1 MRVWS
6 WWPGWKARPE
16 RSSPGRGGGASRR
29 PGPGR
34 VGRLRKGVAI
44 AATFALTGG
53 MFMATSSTASAG
65 DGGRVAAGQ
74 AIAGGTAAGDG
85 WLITGVTGYGSAF
98 LGPLHDPTG
107 SDDWVWCINFGLALP
122 SGAVTVHTVSDANSA
137 AMADLV
143 VRLQRDP
150 GSLGVTDRG
159 LSNAAGS
166 LLVHRHY
173 EEGNKAGVSAEA
185 RKAALEAAAWPAL
198 TAEADRL
205 WALAT
210 ANANLS
216 APTEV
221 QTYTF
226 AQRRGL
232 IGPIGIQNGNG
243 DWIAGV
249 DFTSTMSPGAV
260 FDTNNNGLVDAGE
273 AAILAGTTAAWPIYL
288 EWVATPG
295 AHDVDYRTSYGL
307 TREGLAALRAATT
320 VQDSLK
326 RRAGDPETLAS
337 AGVRFRAVGSFQ
349 PVVTTQVVQEVVD
362 AGQPV
367 ADWVTFA
374 AKAGESWIPGTL
386 VCADGTLHGPYASE
400 QATASQVPAGAPVA
414 GTARVCSSEP
424 ATVLAGADVRAA
436 NTGVFS
442 WNWRIDKA
450 TQDDPDVIT
459 GNYDDGFFTPGET
472 SYARL
477 RMDLSSQVAAHTQV
491 ISKGQTVVDSFTLAP
506 VVPGDLWLAP
516 EGVPVEVPMIAEV
529 SAPVSEEGGE
539 VTGVSQSIRFTAT
552 QFGTYTTGQDGV
564 PAFAPTVNSG
574 AYSVR
579 LSVDTAALSERT
591 RYWLQEAYHDATDG
605 WWAPNETFVVR
616 MAPEISTEV
625 AQRVFDQEAWDAPAE
640 FTVVDHVTA
649 RLRDAG
655 DVWLTRDGQP
665 VPIPADNTFWGM
677 FDQPMA
683 PGPLQAAPAGSAIGT
698 ERVVFTEPG
707 TLATVGETKTTGVGF
722 GTWTTVVEPDPL
734 WFDGYESRFFE
745 ESETVSV
752 RRAVRHSSL
761 VREYSV
767 DGGDRAFDT
776 VTNSRLSPTAGLFDG
791 LGGWD
796 PDAKAA
802 SMSLYGYHSEP
813 STVEVPEDAVLL
825 WRCDYADL
833 VFNGT
838 FEIGWGEKGECDR
851 VDIPEPL
858 YPDGTFYVFVFDH
871 PGDDRHVPYTSPFN
885 DVRERMFDKTGV
897 TGPSVVTRAQVL
909 AGVGEPFTDEA
920 IVLDAP
926 AGSWLTWRAH
936 GPQHPGWTGPDGR
949 EDTADDT
956 PVCTEDNLILDT
968 AATDELVFV
977 RGYGIYTSPAAVSA
991 RSGDVLWVE
1000 TLHHPGADG
1009 VPGTADDRVL
1019 AQGRCGQAG
1028 ETTRVVDEP
1037 WVTTQAV
1044 VTQAESGEVTSIPV
1058 AGDLVADELTYGG
1071 DHAAGSYTVVD
1082 AYFAPHGQPL
1092 VCSPDQHVA
1101 TSQAVEL
1108 DASLPAE
1115 ERVVVTETFATIPAA
1130 GTLGLVETTRG
1141 PDGAV
1146 TSVGDCG
1153 DPSETVSAIAL
1164 STTIGHE
1171 DTNGDGLAG
1180 AGDELWDDI
1189 HLTGVLPAG
1198 AEAALTST
1206 VYELTSDQA
1215 VWGEAPINT
1224 GVGNITVQPDVCT
1237 AEAVFTEL
1245 VVDQVVT
1252 DAGTYATGRFTVPEA
1267 RERVVGGLTMVETA
1281 TITRDG
1287 ESRTVTGECGE
1298 PDESIGP
1305 VYFGSGGGGVVVA
1318 AASPPGEL
1326 AKTGAARL
1334 AWMLAAAALLAVVGG
1349 SVARWAE
1356 QRKHPKGASTA

>member
-6 WWPGWKARPE
+6 WWPGWKAHPE
-16 RSSPGRGGGASRR
+16 RSASDRGGGASRR
-29 PGPGR
+29 PRPER
-34 VGRLRKGVAI
+34 MRWLRRRVAI
-44 AATFALTGG
+44 AATLALTAGL
-53 MFMATSSTASAG
+53 FVATSTTASAG

-74 AIAGGTAAGDG
+74 AIAGGNAAGDG
-85 WLITGVTGYGSAF
+85 WLITGVTSYGSAF
-98 LGPLHDPTG
+98 LGPLYDPTG
-107 SDDWVWCINFGLALP
+107 SSDWVWCINFGLALP
-122 SGAVTVHTVSDANSA
+122 SGPTTPQTVSDANAA
-137 AMADLV
+137 AMAWLLT
-143 VRLQRDP
+143 RLQYDP
-150 GSLGVTDRG
+150 AALGVSDRG

-166 LLVHRHY
+166 FLVHRHY
-173 EEGNKAGVSAEA
+173 EEGNKAGVSADA
-185 RKAALEAAAWPAL
+185 RKVALEAAAWPAL

-205 WALAT
+205 WSLAT

-216 APTEV
+216 AATEI

-226 AQRRGL
+226 AQRTGV
-232 IGPIGIQNGNG
+232 IGNIGIQNSRGE
-243 DWIAGV
+243 WIPGIN
-249 DFTSTMSPGAV
+249 FTSTLTTGAV
-260 FDTNNNGLVDAGE
+260 WDTNGNGQADPGE
-273 AAILAGTTAAWPIYL
+273 SATFSGTTGSSPITL
-288 EWVATPG
+288 GWVATPG
-295 AHDVDYRTSYGL
+295 VHDVHGKTDYAT
-307 TREGLAALRAATT
+307 TRADLLALRAATS
-320 VQDSLK
+320 VQDSIK
-326 RRAGDPETLAS
+326 RGADDPQLLSS

-349 PVVTTQVVQEVVD
+349 PVVMTQVVQEVVD
-362 AGQPV
+362 AGQSVP
-367 ADWVTFA
+367 DWVTFA
-374 AKAGESWIPGTL
+374 AQAGESWIPGTL
-386 VCADGTLHGPYASE
+386 VCADGTLYGPYASE
-400 QATASQVPAGAPVA
+400 QATSSQVPAGAPIA
-414 GTARVCSSEP
+414 GTARVCSREP
-424 ATVLAGADVRAA
+424 ATVMAGSDVHAP
-436 NTGVFS
+436 NVGVYT

-450 TQDDPDVIT
+450 TQENPDLIT
-459 GNYDDGFFTPGET
+459 GNYDDGFFTTGET
-472 SYARL
+472 SFARL
-477 RMDLSSQVAAHTQV
+477 RMDLSSQVASHTQV

-506 VVPGDLWLAP
+506 VALGDLWLAP
-516 EGVPVEVPMIAEV
+516 EGVPVEVPMLAEI
-529 SAPVSEEGGE
+529 SAPVSEEGLE
-539 VTGVSQSIRFTAT
+539 IVGVSQSIRFTAS

-564 PAFAPTVNSG
+564 PSFAPTVHSG

-579 LSVDTAALSERT
+579 LSVDTEALSDRT

-605 WWAPNETFVVR
+605 WWAPQETFVVR

-625 AQRVFDQEAWDAPAE
+625 AQRIFDQVSWDAPAE
-640 FTVVDHVTA
+640 FPVVDHVTA
-649 RLRDAG
+649 WLRDAG

-677 FDQPMA
+677 FDQPMT
-683 PGPLQAAPAGSAIGT
+683 PGPLSAAPAGSEIGT

-707 TLATVGETKTTGVGF
+707 TLATAGATKTTGVGF
-722 GTWTTVVEPDPL
+722 GTWTTVVEPDPM

-791 LGGWD
+791 LGGWE

-813 STVEVPEDAVLL
+813 STVKVPDDAVLL
-825 WRCDYADL
+825 WQCDYADL

-851 VDIPEPL
+851 VEIPEPL

-871 PGDDRHVPYTSPFN
+871 PGDDRHAPYTSPFN

-936 GPQHPGWTGPDGR
+936 GPQDPGWTGPDGR
-949 EDTADDT
+949 EDTADDV
-956 PVCTEDNLILDT
+956 PVCTEENLILDT
-968 AATDELVFV
+968 GATGDLVFV
-977 RGYGIYTSPAAVSA
+977 RGDGIYTSPAAVSLT
-991 RSGDVLWVE
+991 SGDVLWVE

-1009 VPGTADDRVL
+1009 VPGTGDDRVL

-1037 WVTTQAV
+1037 WVATQAV
-1044 VTQAESGEVTSIPV
+1044 VTHAETGEVTSIPV

-1082 AYFAPHGQPL
+1082 AYYAPHGQPL

-1101 TSQAVEL
+1101 QSEAVEL
-1108 DASLPAE
+1108 DSSVPAE
-1115 ERVVVTETFATIPAA
+1115 ERVVTTEAFVTIPGA

-1141 PDGAV
+1141 PDGVV
-1146 TSVGDCG
+1146 TSVGECG
-1153 DPSETVSAIAL
+1153 DPTETVSAIAL

-1180 AGDELWDDI
+1180 AGDELWDEI
-1189 HLTGVLPAG
+1189 HLTGVLRAG
-1198 AEAALTST
+1198 DTAALSST
-1206 VYELTSDQA
+1206 VYELTSDQ
-1215 VWGEAPINT
+1215 VTWGDAAINT
-1224 GVGNITVQPDVCT
+1224 GVGNISVQPDVCT
-1237 AEAVFTEL
+1237 PEAVYTEL
-1245 VVDQVVT
+1245 VVEQVVT
-1252 DAGTYATGRFTVPEA
+1252 EAGTYATGRFTVPDA
-1267 RERVVGGLTMVETA
+1267 GERVVGGLTMVETA
-1281 TITRDG
+1281 TITR
-1287 ESRTVTGECGE
+1287 EEETRTVTGECGA

-1305 VYFGSGGGGVVVA
+1305 VYFGSGGGGVVAA

-1326 AKTGAARL
+1326 AKTGVERL
-1334 AWMLAAAALLAVVGG
+1334 VWMLAAAALLAAVGG
-1349 SVARWAE
+1349 SASRWAE
-1356 QRKHPKGASTA
+1356 QRKHKGASTA